1 MPNISKA
8 QELRRLNGELHGKM
22 TAMLTKAADEKR
34 DLAAEER
41 EEWDRMDVEYA
52 ARLGDIER
60 HEKDE
65 KREEHMNALNPRR
78 AGREAASANP
88 EDEQRDAQRRALRA
102 FISQEPN
109 QWEPE
114 MRQLIRSCQ
123 EGIPAEAR
131 NLGQGFVMQGR
142 RDLLRTER
150 DLRERGLETRALT
163 AAANAT
169 VAEEFMRELDVALL
183 DYAGIAQAARIIET
197 ETGADMPWPTIDDTG
212 NSGHLLA
219 ELSAAATNVDPTLAA
234 VTFGSWLYTSDI
246 VLIPNQLI
254 QDAAFSIE
262 TEIARLLGVRLGK
275 ILNTD
280 GTLGDGSSKPRGIVT
295 ALMADVTPVVPVS
308 ATALSYLDLVEVMHA
323 VDPAYRNQ
331 PKVAWMFHDQ
341 ILMVLKQMLDDANR
355 PIWAGGI
362 AVREPDTILGKPYFI
377 NQAMDSTIAEDKET
391 VIFGD
396 FSKYIIRRVLNPI
409 LIRLNERYAEYYQ
422 TGFVMFDRW
431 DSDLVNGAANPLQII
446 THNLA

>member
-1 MPNISKA
+1 
-8 QELRRLNGELHGKM
+8 
-22 TAMLTKAADEKR
+22 
-34 DLAAEER
+34 
-41 EEWDRMDVEYA
+41 
-52 ARLGDIER
+52 
-60 HEKDE
+60 
-65 KREEHMNALNPRR
+65 
-78 AGREAASANP
+78 
-88 EDEQRDAQRRALRA
+88 
-102 FISQEPN
+102 
-109 QWEPE
+109 
-114 MRQLIRSCQ
+114 
-123 EGIPAEAR
+123 
-131 NLGQGFVMQGR
+131 
-142 RDLLRTER
+142 
-150 DLRERGLETRALT
+150 
-163 AAANAT
+163 
-169 VAEEFMRELDVALL
+169 MRELDVALL
-183 DYAGIAQAARIIET
+183 DHAGIAQAARIIET
-197 ETGADMPWPTIDDTG
+197 DTGADMPWPTIDDTG

-219 ELSAAATNVDPTLAA
+219 ELSAAATNVDPTIAA

-254 QDAAFSIE
+254 QDSAFNIE
-262 TEIARLLGVRLGK
+262 TEIARLLGVRLGR

-280 GTLGDGSSKPRGIVT
+280 GTLGSGSSKPRGIVT
-295 ALMADVTPVVPVS
+295 ALMADTTPVVPV
-308 ATALSYLDLVEVMHA
+308 AAAALSYLDLVEVMHA

-341 ILMVLKQMLDDANR
+341 ILMALKQMLDDANR

-431 DSDLVNGAANPLQII
+431 DSDLVNGAADPLAII
-446 THNLA
+446 THNLV